1 MSEFSSFLKL
11 NNVSFG
17 TSLVGNQPAM
27 QETPVRFHWLYI
39 YHILIIHSFVRKHLC
54 CFPILSFANN
64 AIVSM
69 GVYISLCDPAFSS
82 SDMYLELEL
91 LNHIVVNS
99 FNFFVELPYCIPQW
113 LYHIPI
119 TSAQGFTSSTSSL
132 TLVLFWFFWI
142 VAILIGVRWYLI
154 VVFICISFP
163 NFSYFSFHSLG
174 VYEYAA

>member
-1 MSEFSSFLKL
+1 
-11 NNVSFG
+11 
-17 TSLVGNQPAM
+17 M
-27 QETPVRFHWLYI
+27 QETPVWFHWLYI
-39 YHILIIHSFVRKHLC
+39 YHILIIRLFVRKHLC
-54 CFPILSFANN
+54 CFHILSFVNN

-82 SDMYLELEL
+82 SDIYLELEL

-99 FNFFVELPYCIPQW
+99 FNFFVELPYYIPQW
-113 LYHIPI
+113 LYRIPI
-119 TSAQGFTSSTSSL
+119 NSSS

-174 VYEYAA
+174 VYKYAA